1 MLCHVIFCTCLYQ
14 AAFLMLMGLLHARTH
29 ARTHYLILFSFNA
42 CVSYVTC
49 FSAERKSQFV
59 YFRLLLFYTLM
70 KLQHTIANVRIVMEK
85 GC

>member
-1 MLCHVIFCTCLYQ
+1 MLCHVIFCTCLHQ

-29 ARTHYLILFSFNA
+29 YLILFSFHA

-59 YFRLLLFYTLM
+59 YFRLLLFYTLV